1 MVVKQFSIKNY
12 TRKLTSMTVVLRAR
26 LLDSKS
32 SRFLAGVER
41 REDWLRRDPSGSG
54 GSGLDA
60 AL

>member
-1 MVVKQFSIKNY
+1 
-12 TRKLTSMTVVLRAR
+12 MTVVLRAR

-54 GSGLDA
+54 GSGLEA